1 LNELREF
8 CAAAKNVY
16 AQNSIFAAH
25 SLLFQYS
32 LFKKM
37 PDQKAFI
44 ATMKMCE
51 SFQVEADPLLL
62 LRACLK

>member
-1 LNELREF
+1 MNFVNFVQQQKMFTHKTRYLLRT
-8 CAAAKNVY
+8 
-16 AQNSIFAAH
+16 
-25 SLLFQYS
+25 LFYFNI
-32 LFKKM
+32 LYKKM